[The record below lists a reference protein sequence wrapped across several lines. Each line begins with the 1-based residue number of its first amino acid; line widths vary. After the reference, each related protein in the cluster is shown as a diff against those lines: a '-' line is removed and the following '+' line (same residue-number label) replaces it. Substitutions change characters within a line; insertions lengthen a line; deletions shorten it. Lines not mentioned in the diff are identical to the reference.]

1 MFSGIWHTIMPRPQL
16 KIKIWLV
23 ILSRILLTM
32 SFYHAFFSGLDL
44 TYRYIQ
50 STLVYFRTC
59 FFKTKCSTQQNLIL
73 NTITWLVST
82 EEDVIEI
89 SKIPCVNL
97 DSIQKQLDL
106 VFYDRAPGKDIYN
119 QVIHTQT

>member
-1 MFSGIWHTIMPRPQL
+1 M
-16 KIKIWLV
+16 
-23 ILSRILLTM
+23 
-32 SFYHAFFSGLDL
+32 
-44 TYRYIQ
+44 
-50 STLVYFRTC
+50 
-59 FFKTKCSTQQNLIL
+59 L

-106 VFYDRAPGKDIYN
+106 AFYDHAPGKDIY
-119 QVIHTQT
+119 I